1 MRYMKRT
8 ISYAV
13 NEVRAQMA
21 IETFIWFLIASA
33 VKGRNSTHYLENC
46 FCSVS
51 LGQRQQN

>member
-21 IETFIWFLIASA
+21 IETFIWFLIANA
-33 VKGRNSTHYLENC
+33 VNGRNSTN
-46 FCSVS
+46 
-51 LGQRQQN
+51 